1 MYGDSQIGVVM
12 VMGGLGSS
20 QAVDSGLQY
29 SSSLFPIDVEWGLSL
44 VA

>member
-20 QAVDSGLQY
+20 QAVDLAY
-29 SSSLFPIDVEWGLSL
+29 NT
-44 VA
+44 VAASFQ